1 IHFELTPLPSGVAI
15 TSVADQSARW
25 EKCVAAVAAYVLS
38 QGSPRA
44 AALLPQL
51 LAGQRVQLG
60 RLSAAAR
67 TALIRSGIAEG
78 GRNRLR
84 PVPEFVQAAARY
96 REQFLRGELEASA
109 YTAWLAEFLV
119 VYLASDDPSA
129 VRRGLD
135 RVGLPAMLRAA

>member
-1 IHFELTPLPSGVAI
+1 
-15 TSVADQSARW
+15 
-25 EKCVAAVAAYVLS
+25 
-38 QGSPRA
+38 
-44 AALLPQL
+44 
-51 LAGQRVQLG
+51 
-60 RLSAAAR
+60 
-67 TALIRSGIAEG
+67 
-78 GRNRLR
+78 
-84 PVPEFVQAAARY
+84 VPEFVQAAARY